1 MFPDPT
7 VLEEKDLQEGFRAAG
22 RKGGRLKSKLS
33 YYFEM
38 GCKVRPLHAAPK
50 VWNYVKYR
58 SLAKAVQTSIRRYTP
73 QIASVLVTK
82 RCNLNCEYCFLRNI
96 VNRQGA
102 AWREDEATLDKI
114 RRIFSNPLFDN
125 CLLVDLQGGEPLLVD
140 DLEAIVSYLVR
151 RGHIVNTSTNGLL
164 LAERIAGLKRAGI
177 SRINVSL
184 YDANRELI
192 ERGLAKI
199 NRVFPVHM
207 SIVLLRSKLESDPD
221 ELLRTACFLRAAG
234 CLSLRFWMYRPL
246 GADSRVHEII
256 DDALP
261 AYLEFRRTMDQA
273 LPGFCLWP
281 AAIQKAPFQKR
292 CPQVWQRVGCDVAGN
307 MAICCGTDVTLQ
319 GPDSNLFDSNPDS
332 VFNHPTLVAM
342 REQLLD
348 PGRDPP
354 DICKTCNLL
363 GEPGW

>member
-1 MFPDPT
+1 MT
-7 VLEEKDLQEGFRAAG
+7 
-22 RKGGRLKSKLS
+22 SKLS

-38 GCKVRPLHAAPK
+38 GCRVRPLHAAPK

-58 SLAKAVQTSIRRYTP
+58 SLARTAHTSIHRYTP

-82 RCNLNCEYCFLRNI
+82 RCNLNCEYCFVRNI
-96 VNRQGA
+96 INKQGA
-102 AWREDEATLDKI
+102 EWREGEATLDKI
-114 RRIFSNPLFDN
+114 RRIFANPLFAN
-125 CLLVDLQGGEPLLVD
+125 CLLVDLQGGEPLLVE
-140 DLEAIVSYLVR
+140 DLETIISYLVR

-164 LAERIAGLKRAGI
+164 LAGRIAGLKRAGI

-184 YDANRELI
+184 YDTNREII
-192 ERGLAKI
+192 ERDLSHI

-207 SIVLLRSKLESDPD
+207 SIVLLRSKLESAPD
-221 ELLRTACFLRAAG
+221 ELLRTACLLCAAG
-234 CLSLRFWMYRPL
+234 CRSLRFWMYRPL
-246 GADSRVHEII
+246 GADPRAHEII

-261 AYLEFRRTMDQA
+261 AYLEFRRRMDDA

-281 AAIQKAPFQKR
+281 AAIQKAPFHKR

-307 MAICCGTDVTLQ
+307 MAICCGTDMTLH

-348 PGRDPP
+348 PGREPP

>member
-1 MFPDPT
+1 M
-7 VLEEKDLQEGFRAAG
+7 
-22 RKGGRLKSKLS
+22 KSKLS

-38 GCKVRPLHAAPK
+38 GCKVRPLHATPK
-50 VWNYVKYR
+50 LWNYVKYR
-58 SLAKAVQTSIRRYTP
+58 SLARTARTSIRRYTP

-82 RCNLNCEYCFLRNI
+82 RCNLNCGYCFVRNV
-96 VNRQGA
+96 VNQQGTE
-102 AWREDEATLDKI
+102 WREGEATLDKI
-114 RRIFSNPLFDN
+114 RRIFCNPLFDN

-140 DLEAIVSYLVR
+140 DLEAIVSYLVG

-184 YDANRELI
+184 YDTNRGLI
-192 ERGLAKI
+192 ERDLSQI
-199 NRVFPVHM
+199 NRVFPVHA
-207 SIVLLRSKLESDPD
+207 SIVLLRSKVESDAD
-221 ELLRTACFLRAAG
+221 ELLTTARFLRAAG
-234 CLSLRFWMYRPL
+234 CLSLRFWIYRPIEM
-246 GADSRVHEII
+246 DPRPDEII

-261 AYLEFRRTMDQA
+261 AYREFRRRMDEA

-281 AAIQKAPFQKR
+281 AAIQKAPFQKL
-292 CPQVWQRVGCDVAGN
+292 CPQLWQRVGCDVAGN

-319 GPDSNLFDSNPDS
+319 GPDSNLFDSAPDS

-342 REQLLD
+342 RERLLD
-348 PGRDPP
+348 PGREPP

>member
-1 MFPDPT
+1 MFFDPA
-7 VLEEKDLQEGFRAAG
+7 VSEEESLRDDFCAAG
-22 RKGGRLKSKLS
+22 REGRRVTSKLS

-38 GCKVRPLHAAPK
+38 GCKIRPLRAAPK
-50 VWNYVKYR
+50 VWNYVRYR
-58 SLAKAVQTSIRRYTP
+58 SLARTAHTSIHRYTP

-82 RCNLNCEYCFLRNI
+82 RCNLNCEYCFVRNI
-96 VNRQGA
+96 INRQGA
-102 AWREDEATLDKI
+102 EWREGEATLDKI
-114 RRIFSNPLFDN
+114 RRIFSNPLFAN
-125 CLLVDLQGGEPLLVD
+125 CLLVDLQGGEPLLVE
-140 DLEAIVSYLVR
+140 DLETIISYLVR

-184 YDANRELI
+184 YDTNRQVI
-192 ERGLAKI
+192 ERDLSHI

-207 SIVLLRSKLESDPD
+207 SIVLLRSKLESAPD
-221 ELLRTACFLRAAG
+221 ELLRTACLLRAAG
-234 CLSLRFWMYRPL
+234 CRSLRFWMYRPL
-246 GADSRVHEII
+246 GADPRAHEII

-261 AYLEFRRTMDQA
+261 AYLEFRRRMDKA
-273 LPGFCLWP
+273 LPSFCLWP
-281 AAIQKAPFQKR
+281 AAIQKAPFHKR
-292 CPQVWQRVGCDVAGN
+292 CPQVWQRVGCDVVGN
-307 MAICCGTDVTLQ
+307 MAICCGTNMTLQ

-348 PGRDPP
+348 PGREPP
-354 DICKTCNLL
+354 DICKACNLL